1 MRAFNPK
8 DSTFIV
14 NCSDRAF
21 LDHGFTSDIG
31 ALNIGLSRFD
41 PKGAKALYDA
51 VAASAVELASHG
63 KLPKQVL
70 PVITGGADH
79 TSHLERAQ
87 TLR

>member
-1 MRAFNPK
+1 
-8 DSTFIV
+8 
-14 NCSDRAF
+14 
-21 LDHGFTSDIG
+21 
-31 ALNIGLSRFD
+31 
-41 PKGAKALYDA
+41 LYDA